1 MTTLYLV
8 RHGKTNWNELGL
20 IQGMVDI
27 ELNADG
33 IKAATELSKTINI
46 DDIDLCMSSP
56 LKRAKKT
63 AEILVQNKKEIIY
76 DDLLLER
83 SFGDYEG
90 VKITQALA
98 EKQWDYN
105 NEDNT
110 NNLESLSD
118 MLKRCDK
125 FLNKI
130 NKKYKD
136 KTILIVSHGCL
147 IKGLHF
153 SIIGYDK
160 NTNFLSFVP
169 KNTTLYKYELK

>member
-8 RHGKTNWNELGL
+8 RHGKTEWNELGL

-27 ELNADG
+27 ELNDIG
-33 IKAATELSKTINI
+33 IKEAKELAKSINM

-63 AEILVQNKKEIIY
+63 AEILVQNKKTIIY
-76 DDLLLER
+76 DNLLLER

-90 VKITQALA
+90 VKITEELA
-98 EKQWDYN
+98 QKQWDYN
-105 NEDNT
+105 NEDKT
-110 NNLESLSD
+110 NNLESLKD

-130 NKKYKD
+130 KKEYKD
-136 KTILIVSHGCL
+136 KTILVVSHGCL

-153 SIIGYDK
+153 SIIGYDE